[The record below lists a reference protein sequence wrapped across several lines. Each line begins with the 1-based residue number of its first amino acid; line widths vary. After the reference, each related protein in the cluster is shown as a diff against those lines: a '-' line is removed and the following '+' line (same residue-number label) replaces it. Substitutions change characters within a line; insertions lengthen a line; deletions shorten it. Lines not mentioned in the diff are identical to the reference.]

1 MHGSSKTVLS
11 LRRCQK
17 AVQRGCIFTRATSD
31 LQITLTAIQAPCTE
45 QLAWTGRE
53 TAGIA
58 VSSVSSP
65 HLSVWSGLQSLSSQQ
80 HENLLLPEMAVGVGA
95 AQSCEAV
102 LAFSRS
108 WEGGAAPVPLKFHT
122 SIQVQEIPF
131 FLQRTGGKPAWST
144 GNNQC
149 HGTAVPRTGEELGSC
164 WPQYGMLPLHSDL
177 AKT

>member
-17 AVQRGCIFTRATSD
+17 AVQRGCIFTQATSD
-31 LQITLTAIQAPCTE
+31 LQITLTAIQAPALNSLHGPDGKP
-45 QLAWTGRE
+45 QALRFP
-53 TAGIA
+53 
-58 VSSVSSP
+58 V
-65 HLSVWSGLQSLSSQQ
+65 LSVWSGLQSLSSQQ